1 MLPAVLFT
9 VAGFETPPW
18 AEQPLRNLH
27 EQILWNYSTSTEAG
41 RVDNRRVAMSRN
53 NKAAEEPRRQIQQLI
68 GPLLHPTPPDQK
80 VEQQQ
85 LLQALTSL
93 NSGDKM
99 DDAGGMVVGL
109 FVPMSSAMTP

>member
-1 MLPAVLFT
+1 
-9 VAGFETPPW
+9 
-18 AEQPLRNLH
+18 
-27 EQILWNYSTSTEAG
+27 
-41 RVDNRRVAMSRN
+41 MSRN

-99 DDAGGMVVGL
+99 DDAGGMVAENPWILDQQASVLSAGKYAKMRPGAIADLQEKWVGL
-109 FVPMSSAMTP
+109 EAYSCITPTIGATSQ